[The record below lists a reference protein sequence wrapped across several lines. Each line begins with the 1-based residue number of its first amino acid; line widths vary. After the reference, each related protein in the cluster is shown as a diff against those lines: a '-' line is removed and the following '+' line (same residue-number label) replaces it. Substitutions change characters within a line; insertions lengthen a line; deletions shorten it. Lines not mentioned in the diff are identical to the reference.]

1 MVLIFMRNEKTE
13 KTDLQV
19 SSSFTKY
26 LCMDSE
32 QMKIVHC
39 TVLRCCIRIVTFFV
53 EHTETYNT

>member
-19 SSSFTKY
+19 SSSVTKY

-32 QMKIVHC
+32 QMKIIVHC
-39 TVLRCCIRIVTFFV
+39 TVLRCCIRIVTFFC
-53 EHTETYNT
+53 